1 MPLPISETVTP
12 DTQADVAD
20 LLRRA
25 HDTATPVY
33 PVGGGTALDFGMPAK
48 KPGWGIST
56 AGLKRVVD
64 YPSRDMTI
72 TVEAGMTMSELSQT
86 LASERQRLPIDAAQ
100 SDTATIGGVVATN
113 FSGPRRFGSG
123 TVRDY
128 VIGISAVDG
137 RGVAF
142 KGGGRVVKNVA
153 GYDFCKLLTGSL
165 GTLAV
170 ITQVTFK
177 VRPIPDATAILT
189 CGFQSLDDAEKLL
202 AQLVHS
208 QTNPSAIELV
218 MTRGLKDTW
227 HYDGHYA
234 IVDSGTRGR
243 IIVGFEGIQAEVN
256 WMLNQL
262 EREWRETGVEVEPL
276 YRFDEPREAAHL
288 LDELAQFQLSRDSSL
303 VVKVAVPPSQL
314 CRMVAKLEE
323 VNPEVFIQA
332 HAGNGVILASF
343 PNLKSTEASNAMIKR
358 IHPAAVAAGGSA
370 VVWSSSSPDEL
381 TRPVVWGMVRDE
393 TFVMQ
398 SVKQQFDPKGLLN
411 PGRFVYP

>member
-56 AGLKRVVD
+56 AALKRIVD

-86 LASERQRLPIDAAQ
+86 LASERQRLPIDVAQ
-100 SDTATIGGVVATN
+100 SETATIGGVVATN

-165 GTLAV
+165 GTLAM

-177 VRPIPDATAILT
+177 VRPIPDATAWLV
-189 CGFQSLDDAEKLL
+189 CDVASLDMAETLLSGLITSQTAPMAVELL
-202 AQLVHS
+202 AGPHWKADEALSAPSHGSIAQL
-208 QTNPSAIELV
+208 AI
-218 MTRGLKDTW
+218 
-227 HYDGHYA
+227 
-234 IVDSGTRGR
+234 
-243 IIVGFEGIQAEVN
+243 GFEGSEQEVD
-256 WMLNQL
+256 WMLGQL
-262 EREWRETGVEVEPL
+262 EREWQSLGATAMHRVVDESAVGFGQRLTEFAAAGDSPL
-276 YRFDEPREAAHL
+276 
-288 LDELAQFQLSRDSSL
+288 
-303 VVKVAVPPSQL
+303 
-314 CRMVAKLEE
+314 VAKLG
-323 VNPEVFIQA
+323 VRPSRVCDMIQLLREIDDA
-332 HAGNGVILASF
+332 VSIQSHAGNGIVLARFS
-343 PNLKSTEASNAMIKR
+343 NLTSSAAVHAMIKR

-370 VVWSSSSPDEL
+370 VVWSSSAPDEL